1 MEEKEEKLSLSVELS
16 IASIT
21 FIENLI
27 MNLVVP
33 ILPFMV
39 DFYMK
44 DEYQGL
50 AVPEDIISDYSGYLE
65 GGFRLMQFFACIIW

>member
-1 MEEKEEKLSLSVELS
+1 MGDKLVPS
-16 IASIT
+16 IAWSIT
-21 FIENLI
+21 SIMLIDNLLLGL
-27 MNLVVP
+27 MYP

-44 DEYQGL
+44 EGYES

-65 GGFRLMQFFACIIW
+65 GGFRFMQFFACIIW